1 MSSQYQHDG
10 EGPGV
15 SASAQR
21 GSVWVMELRGE
32 LDVAFIG
39 RVERAT
45 AEVLR
50 RFPGPLVYDLRRLSF
65 ADSLLLNH
73 LLATRRQ
80 RPVGLVG
87 TNPFVARMLE
97 VTGTA
102 TVLPTFASPEAAEAA
117 LAPRGRRQGA
127 SSPFAQGCRCLDGR
141 HRQG

>member
-1 MSSQYQHDG
+1 MSSQHQHDG
-10 EGPGV
+10 DGPGV
-15 SASAQR
+15 SASVQR

-50 RFPGPLVYDLRRLSF
+50 RFPGPLVYDLRHLGF

-87 TNPFVARMLE
+87 VNPFVARMLS

-102 TVLPTFASPEAAEAA
+102 EALPTFPSPEAAEAA
-117 LAPRGRRQGA
+117 LVPRQSRRGTSAPY
-127 SSPFAQGCRCLDGR
+127 AQGCRCLDGR
-141 HRQG
+141 HRQN